1 MSGRSQHKVNFSFVN
16 GVPLTDSEK
25 RQSRTTVRS
34 NASNRRWRLAKEA
47 AAKTQVLAV
56 EQEHKSKVPAT
67 STTTIIIEDGNTKI
81 PTRRIEATE
90 HRRQRIQQKKLRKN
104 GTSRSSSTTSPVL
117 SSPTKVVNLAQY
129 YFGSMPESEVS
140 QQSISKMLQG
150 TAMSYAQL
158 FPSHK
163 PDTHSQ
169 MAKDWFQQCL
179 RTRGILH
186 TALFCQAKRAEAV
199 RPGLTALP
207 KDELVLCQTEA
218 VQAINA
224 KLAQSITAC
233 DDDSLRIVFSL
244 TWHGAVKGNATPK
257 APNQA
262 PMGGL
267 QALRLFMGVIGCDT
281 MHADGLNRML
291 TLRGGLDQLE
301 MPGLAFL
308 ISLGDILTAT
318 CNLTRPTWTYGSYA
332 QHVPEARATEQWR
345 EKVQSPDH
353 PLKDLGSGFFKL
365 HGWLPAE
372 YATKLQEVLLD
383 MADYTRATQ
392 NFLLGPPEERNSAIM
407 ADQRNSLQHRLMS
420 LKRLV
425 NDVFYE
431 QDVYD
436 MCWYA
441 AVAYSMI
448 VVFPLSPKAAKFDRL
463 ARLMN
468 EKMLNK
474 TVMKAWTTGPDL
486 VIWHTVIGALCAIGT
501 SHRAWFVQVL
511 RAQAR
516 QLHITSWLEL
526 KSTMLDHLWL
536 PLASDI
542 DGEILWTEVEF
553 GSPRQSPDEL
563 VSPG

>member
-1 MSGRSQHKVNFSFVN
+1 MSGKSQHKSFSFVN
-16 GVPLTDSEK
+16 GVPLTDSER

-47 AAKTQVLAV
+47 AAKTQALASDHGPRSAV
-56 EQEHKSKVPAT
+56 SIA
-67 STTTIIIEDGNTKI
+67 STTIIIEDGNTKI

-90 HRRQRIQQKKLRKN
+90 NRRQRLQQKKLRKH
-104 GTSRSSSTTSPVL
+104 GAAKPPSTKSPVL
-117 SSPTKVVNLAQY
+117 HSPTKIVNLAQY
-129 YFGSMPESEVS
+129 FMGSMPGSHVS
-140 QQSISKMLQG
+140 QQSIVRMLQG

-158 FPSHK
+158 FPSHRH
-163 PDTHSQ
+163 DTHSQ

-186 TALFCQAKRAEAV
+186 TALFCQAKRAEAM
-199 RPGLTALP
+199 RPGWTALP
-207 KDELVLCQTEA
+207 SDELVLCQTEA
-218 VQAINA
+218 VQAINHR
-224 KLAQSITAC
+224 LSQSITAC

-244 TWHGAVKGNATPK
+244 TWHGALKDDATPQ

-291 TLRGGLDQLE
+291 SLRGGLDKVN

-318 CNLTRPTWTYGSYA
+318 CNLTRPTWSYGSYA
-332 QHVPEARATEQWR
+332 QHVPEAKVTKQWR
-345 EKVQSPDH
+345 DRVQSANH

-372 YATKLQEVLLD
+372 HATKMQEIFVD

-392 NFLLGPPEERNSAIM
+392 DFLLGPPEDRNSAIM

-420 LKRLV
+420 LKRL
-425 NDVFYE
+425 DEDGFYE
-431 QDVYD
+431 KDVYD
-436 MCWYA
+436 LCWYA

-463 ARLMN
+463 ARLIK

-474 TVMKAWTTGPDL
+474 IVLKTWTTGPDL
-486 VIWHTVIGALCAIGT
+486 VVWNTVIGALCAVG
-501 SHRAWFVQVL
+501 SPYRSWFVHVL
-511 RAQAR
+511 QAQAQ
-516 QLHITSWLEL
+516 QLSISSWLEL
-526 KSTMLDHLWL
+526 KMRLMDFLWL
-536 PLASDI
+536 PLASDT
-542 DGEILWTEVEF
+542 DGEMLWAEVELA
-553 GSPRQSPDEL
+553 SPRYDPAVLESPD
-563 VSPG
+563 